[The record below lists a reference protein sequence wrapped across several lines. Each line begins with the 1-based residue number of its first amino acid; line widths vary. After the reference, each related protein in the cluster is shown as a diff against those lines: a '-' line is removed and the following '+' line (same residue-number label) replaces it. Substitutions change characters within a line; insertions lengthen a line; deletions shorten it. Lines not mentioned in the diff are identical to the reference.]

1 MKILDIITPN
11 ETLTEADNF
20 LTRWFA
26 RSLGRS
32 AGTTA
37 EKKVS
42 AWVDSAIRELEA
54 STPGHEIKRTEEL
67 KRAESSLISVMER
80 NPYPQEAEKI
90 DSIAQ
95 SLAEYL
101 ARYPGR
107 ELGDNAVKK
116 LVELVRLGSVEKPK
130 FFDSKAEFLRDPFI
144 TSEMRGGVIVPG
156 SSTTTEMAGSK
167 YIRELAE
174 AKTQVYNEIKNIQP
188 VKTKEQLKK
197 EKEEADIDARNR
209 ETNDL
214 RSKNE
219 LQKEKLTAGDL
230 AVEQANKDGRSFWQK
245 NKIGLIFGGTEVGR
259 ISLQASQQINNVS
272 QWKDGWKDGT
282 PIPPEIA
289 KFFPAVPEG
298 GVKKGDPSIKSLVT
312 GRDGKPYYYRTN
324 RQRYDQAAWY
334 AWQTI
339 TNLWMKQV
347 CSGTIAW
354 WAPSLTAKS
363 VEIAG
368 TRTAGLIGKGKWAH
382 DIVEFFNKAWA
393 KNTMLVK
400 ILDNMSIAS
409 KMLFADYMMTN
420 VVAEQ
425 DSSQNF
431 AYWINS
437 LVGHTTGIPTAAVK
451 NAANEMGLSDYTPEE
466 LEDARKGLSL
476 LPESKDP
483 IELNKA
489 LAAISIG
496 ASIEELPEGYVKDFL
511 ITGLKTYAVPYT
523 AATQIIANIL
533 IACFDAGK
541 YFVPLV
547 VKAMGTTKGKLPNN
561 NDKAVIAPPAEPA
574 TRTEPDANA
583 QQDQTDLSGSEQSAP
598 APAAPASAPAPAAP
612 ASAPAAPASSPEA
625 SNKKAKKPAVTNPEL
640 DPFTLQRE
648 SVRESLKR
656 RVEKLMRS

>member
-1 MKILDIITPN
+1 MKILDIITPH

-42 AWVDSAIRELEA
+42 KWVDSAIRELEA

-80 NPYPQEAEKI
+80 NPYPQEADKI

-101 ARYPGR
+101 AADAGR
-107 ELGDNAVKK
+107 SVGNGNAV
-116 LVELVRLGSVEKPK
+116 ETLVRLVRQDSASVPSA
-130 FFDSKAEFLRDPFI
+130 FGSKAEFLRDPFI
-144 TSEMRGGVIVPG
+144 TSEMRGGVIIPG
-156 SSTTTEMAGSK
+156 SNTPTEMAGSK

-174 AKTQVYNEIKNIQP
+174 AKTQVYREIKNIQP

-197 EKEEADIDARNR
+197 EKAEADRAARDQ
-209 ETNDL
+209 ETKDL
-214 RSKNE
+214 KSKNE
-219 LQKEKLTAGDL
+219 LRKEELTAEEL
-230 AVEQANKDGRSFWQK
+230 AVQQATKDGRSFWKK
-245 NKIGLIFGGTEVGR
+245 NRIALIFGGTEVGR
-259 ISLQASQQINNVS
+259 ISVQASQQINNIS
-272 QWKDGWKDGT
+272 EWENGWKDGT

-312 GRDGKPYYYRTN
+312 GRDGKPYYYRTDQ
-324 RQRYDQAAWY
+324 QRYDQAAWY

-354 WAPSLTAKS
+354 FAPGLTGKS
-363 VEIAG
+363 VALVGQAG
-368 TRTAGLIGKGKWAH
+368 VQLSFNLVGKGKLAH
-382 DIVEFFNKAWA
+382 SIIEFFNKAWA
-393 KNTMLVK
+393 NSPKLIKLLGGLSLT
-400 ILDNMSIAS
+400 SR
-409 KMLFADYMMTN
+409 MLFADYMMTN
-420 VVAEQ
+420 VVPEQ
-425 DSSQNF
+425 ASSENL
-431 AYWINS
+431 AHWVDS
-437 LVGHTTGIPTAAVK
+437 LVGHATGIPTAAVK

-466 LEDARKGLSL
+466 LADARKGVSL

-496 ASIEELPEGYVKDFL
+496 ASIEELPEGYAKEWL
-511 ITGLKTYAVPYT
+511 ITGLKYYATPYT
-523 AATQIIANIL
+523 AATQLIANIL
-533 IACFDAGK
+533 IAVIDAGK
-541 YFVPLV
+541 YIMPLM
-547 VKAMGTTKGKLPNN
+547 VKAMGTTKGKLPND
-561 NDKAVIAPPAEPA
+561 NDKAVIAPPAQPA
-574 TRTEPDANA
+574 TRTEPDANT
-583 QQDQTDLSGSEQSAP
+583 QQDQNDLSTPEQP
-598 APAAPASAPAPAAP
+598 APAPAAP

-625 SNKKAKKPAVTNPEL
+625 SNKKAKKPAVTNPDL
-640 DPFTLQRE
+640 DAFTLQRE